1 MNLPSRFYCAA
12 LTAIFVTGC
21 GSSPTTSESG
31 SGQAATQKLRFLS
44 MDYDATSSALQ
55 KKIVDKFNQQNPNS
69 KVEIDIVNWNDGHQK
84 LQTLISG
91 NQAPDLAIVGTRWMA
106 EYEKA
111 GLLADLS
118 TGKANG
124 PAIDE
129 FVPGVLE
136 AGRIDGKLVGLPV
149 AASVR
154 GLYYNKA
161 MLKKAGVEPP
171 KSWDEWK
178 TAAQKI
184 QAANPGVA
192 AIGVQGKEVE
202 TDLYFYYFLWGNYG
216 EILDKEGKSALASP
230 AAVGAL
236 NYELGLVK
244 NKLSEAQPTGYN
256 REDLQNL
263 FKAQKLAMVITGPWF
278 SGMLQKEAPKLD
290 FGVTFI
296 PGRNPTPKIVTY
308 RDKKGQVVT
317 VTPKTK
323 ITPDIAAIL
332 KKIKMAPATKVVP
345 AVADEVVMFQSS
357 QQQDLA
363 WKFLKFWYQDANRL
377 QWAKDS
383 GMLPEKTTVAKNAEL
398 LADKNRA
405 FFIAA
410 LPKGKYVPTHPQWE
424 QMATAVSTGVQ
435 QAMLGQSDSKTA
447 LQTASTKINALAK

>member
-1 MNLPSRFYCAA
+1 MKLSHRFYFTA

-21 GSSPTTSESG
+21 GSSQTTSEGG
-31 SGQAATQKLRFLS
+31 SGQAATQTLRFLS

-55 KKIVDKFNQQNPNS
+55 KKIVDEFNQQNPNS
-69 KVEIDIVNWNDGHQK
+69 KVELDIVNWNDGHQK

-91 NQAPDLAIVGTRWMA
+91 DQAPDLAVVGTRWMA
-106 EYEKA
+106 EYEKV

-118 TGKANG
+118 TGGQNG

-129 FVPGVLE
+129 FVPGVLN

-154 GLYYNKA
+154 GLYFNKA

-171 KSWDEWK
+171 KSWAEL
-178 TAAQKI
+178 TAAAQKI

-192 AIGVQGKEVE
+192 AIGIQGKEVE
-202 TDLYFYYFLWGNYG
+202 TDLYFYYFLWGNKG
-216 EILDKEGKSALASP
+216 EILGADGKSALTAR
-230 AAVGAL
+230 AATEAL
-236 NYELGLVK
+236 DYELGLVK

-263 FKAQKLAMVITGPWF
+263 FKAQKLAMLITGPWF

-290 FGVTFI
+290 FAVTFI
-296 PGRNPTPKIVTY
+296 PGK
-308 RDKKGQVVT
+308 
-317 VTPKTK
+317 
-323 ITPDIAAIL
+323 
-332 KKIKMAPATKVVP
+332 APGSTVVP
-345 AVADEVVMFQSS
+345 AVVDEIVMFQTS

-377 QWAKDS
+377 EWAKALR
-383 GMLPEKTTVAKNAEL
+383 MLPEKSSVAKNTEL

-405 FFIAA
+405 FFINA

-424 QMATAVSTGVQ
+424 QMANAVSTAVQ

-447 LQTASTKINALAK
+447 LQSASTKIDALAK